1 MGWLDKKTIRWAV
14 ALTIILQGLLAVDPT
29 LAANAPLIHSN
40 VAPSE
45 TDGPLFR
52 HRTYSAA
59 WTAAQES
66 NRPILVYVSMSHCHY
81 CTKMIDRTFKRPE
94 VSQLVTDSY
103 EPIRVNRKSNAKL
116 VRSLHIKLFP
126 TTVLVGPNNKI
137 LDVIEGYVDAKRFR
151 RRLQTGLAS
160 SRKITATR

>member
-1 MGWLDKKTIRWAV
+1 MGWLDKQTIRWAV
-14 ALTIILQGLLAVDPT
+14 ALAVILQGLFAVEST
-29 LAANAPLIHSN
+29 LAADGPLIHSN

-45 TDGPLFR
+45 TDGSLFR

-59 WTAAQES
+59 WTASQES
-66 NRPILVYVSMSHCHY
+66 NRPILVYVSMSHCPY
-81 CTKMIDRTFKRPE
+81 CTKMIDHTFKRPE
-94 VSQLVTDSY
+94 VERLVADSY
-103 EPIRVNRKSNAKL
+103 EPIRVDRRSNAKL